1 MELKD
6 ILDEVKSNLTGDPLK
21 DGPYLKEQSEKYQGT
36 EFSEQL
42 DREFSEIILKIT
54 EKDYKTNLYS
64 FLDQENV
71 KINDQLENVEKR
83 FKNLNFNGGIK
94 ILEEIIKNNIFAWL
108 DTDEVTYKCFGTP
121 LEYLLYKNL
130 FEDKNNSKEIKPV
143 NCNLAK
149 VYWMYCF
156 GLTKKE
162 RYDEALKAI
171 ERAKELNP
179 VDPEVY
185 IQYSE
190 LAKLLRNTDDLKMCS
205 DMLLKCAVTKNQVG
219 SAYFNY
225 SYYFSEI
232 HQYDKALALLQ
243 MSHIF
248 KESELYAT
256 ELEYISKCMGL
267 GSLPKMYNTDQ
278 LMNILLS
285 ENIQP
290 GPSAAVVHIAN
301 SLAKDFE
308 KNLELKYAKYFFD
321 IVYELTEDE
330 PTLKHIQELS
340 KNIKDIKNF
349 S

>member
-6 ILDEVKSNLTGDPLK
+6 ILNEVKANLTGDPQK
-21 DGPYLKEQSEKYQGT
+21 DGPYLKEQSEKYKNT
-36 EFSEQL
+36 EFSEAL
-42 DREFSEIILKIT
+42 EREFSEIILNIT
-54 EKDYKTNLYS
+54 EKDYKDSLNS
-64 FLDQENV
+64 FLDQENS

-83 FKNLNFNGGIK
+83 FNNLNFSGGLK
-94 ILEEIIKNNIFAWL
+94 ILEEIIKNNIFAWN
-108 DTDEVTYKCFGTP
+108 DTNNVTYKCFGTP

-130 FEDKNNSKEIKPV
+130 FEDKNNAKEIKPV

-156 GLTKKE
+156 GLKNKK

-190 LAKLLRNTDDLKMCS
+190 LSKETRNTDALKMCS
-205 DMLLKCAVTKNQVG
+205 DMLLKCAVTKAQIG

-225 SYYFSEI
+225 SFYYSEL
-232 HQYDKALALLQ
+232 HQYDKAVALLQ
-243 MSHIF
+243 MSRIF
-248 KESELYAT
+248 KESELYAS

-267 GSLPKMYNTDQ
+267 GSVPPMYNTNE
-278 LMNILLS
+278 LMNILIA

-290 GPSAAVVHIAN
+290 GPSASVVHIAN
-301 SLAKDFE
+301 LLAKEFE
-308 KNLELKYAKYFFD
+308 SKLELKYAKYFYE
-321 IVYELTEDE
+321 IVCELTEDE
-330 PTLKHIQELS
+330 NILEHLQELDKS
-340 KNIKDIKNF
+340 IKNLK
-349 S
+349 